1 MASTPS
7 STAAIAIIAGATHLV
22 VPSVAAAA
30 SISRKKDININTQ
43 DVSTVIN
50 SNAITQLGVSDECNT
65 FETTPTAT
73 NSNIKERRDDV
84 ADAGILGLVVDCEDD
99 NQVCVNDDTSS
110 LGGRCNAPSSTYSAS
125 NDNDNIPSLSSS
137 SSSSSLSPIKKS
149 TSRGLSEKLRQSY
162 GECPATCPQEFCDC
176 TFGSTNDEDLSSIC
190 PTELNN
196 VCTNPDLITGCGI
209 ATNVYA
215 AFITDGV
222 CPYAACL
229 LEVQAGTKAMEECQC
244 DYYRNYCNLYQY
256 YCEVAECCDE
266 QEVGSKGTCLPE
278 SVTTTSTPSPP
289 EEPSSGQQ
297 MAINISGEFPQIQIT
312 ADGVT
317 LTSEE
322 EEMAKTYFQDAILL
336 SLQSVLPEG
345 ATVTTDV
352 DDNGIISFDI
362 VMNVDDEED
371 AAIKAAAV
379 QAELQKPI
387 TLEFII
393 ERVST
398 ESGGAINPM
407 LVSSSGSTEG
417 ETTEVEESAATEDEE
432 EEKEETIV
440 PTFSPTVMPSPSPT
454 DSVTAP
460 PTIGATTVAPVAVDT
475 PSPTETVV
483 VETGSPSA
491 TSSDDEVD
499 TITDDEEKPY
509 CVIVTTLD
517 DPTLEGSKS
526 PDGYVKIEV
535 DSGSGYVLENEE
547 DKEYAQGDVVLNK
560 CFETIEGIQISGPD
574 TNGWWGSV
582 MWYENGSYDPKPF
595 VCVDKCTGNT
605 DITDPIAVD
614 KNGNGGDDNV
624 VNCLDG
630 DVCTLR
636 MSNDEVEEE
645 VSQPILFVFFLLSER
660 NDEITLSSV

>member
-1 MASTPS
+1 
-7 STAAIAIIAGATHLV
+7 
-22 VPSVAAAA
+22 
-30 SISRKKDININTQ
+30 
-43 DVSTVIN
+43 
-50 SNAITQLGVSDECNT
+50 
-65 FETTPTAT
+65 
-73 NSNIKERRDDV
+73 
-84 ADAGILGLVVDCEDD
+84 
-99 NQVCVNDDTSS
+99 
-110 LGGRCNAPSSTYSAS
+110 
-125 NDNDNIPSLSSS
+125 
-137 SSSSSLSPIKKS
+137 
-149 TSRGLSEKLRQSY
+149 
-162 GECPATCPQEFCDC
+162 
-176 TFGSTNDEDLSSIC
+176 
-190 PTELNN
+190 
-196 VCTNPDLITGCGI
+196 
-209 ATNVYA
+209 
-215 AFITDGV
+215 
-222 CPYAACL
+222 
-229 LEVQAGTKAMEECQC
+229 
-244 DYYRNYCNLYQY
+244 
-256 YCEVAECCDE
+256 
-266 QEVGSKGTCLPE
+266 
-278 SVTTTSTPSPP
+278 
-289 EEPSSGQQ
+289 
-297 MAINISGEFPQIQIT
+297 
-312 ADGVT
+312 
-317 LTSEE
+317 
-322 EEMAKTYFQDAILL
+322 
-336 SLQSVLPEG
+336 
-345 ATVTTDV
+345 
-352 DDNGIISFDI
+352 
-362 VMNVDDEED
+362 
-371 AAIKAAAV
+371 
-379 QAELQKPI
+379 
-387 TLEFII
+387 
-393 ERVST
+393 
-398 ESGGAINPM
+398 
-407 LVSSSGSTEG
+407 
-417 ETTEVEESAATEDEE
+417 
-432 EEKEETIV
+432 
-440 PTFSPTVMPSPSPT
+440 MPSPSPT